1 MTDSAPTIVHLR
13 SGTFGP
19 WKKYIERLALRHTAL
34 GILDDTYKEPV
45 LPSSGPISDALQARL
60 DKYQERKSKLASDLL
75 ETLDEGHLALVDSL
89 KVDDVKGIYD
99 KLCKHYATKD
109 IGTRFYA
116 AIDLFCVRLRDSDHP
131 NESYTEYASRVIAAI
146 NA

>member
-1 MTDSAPTIVHLR
+1 MTDSAPTIVYLR

-19 WKKYIERLALRHTAL
+19 WKKYIERRALRHTAL
-34 GILDDTYKEPV
+34 GILDNTYKEPV

-89 KVDDVKGIYD
+89 KVDDVKVEMS
-99 KLCKHYATKD
+99 T
-109 IGTRFYA
+109 
-116 AIDLFCVRLRDSDHP
+116 S
-131 NESYTEYASRVIAAI
+131 
-146 NA
+146 